1 MPSTYL
7 FSLNNPAISSNLT
20 TIRLIS
26 SVWPSPRIAAIPGFA
41 AQFEDLD
48 TGVRIA
54 APTAR
59 IVVK

>member
-1 MPSTYL
+1 MPAYL
-7 FSLNNPAISSNLT
+7 RSRSSAAISSNLT

-26 SVWPSPRIAAIPGFA
+26 SVWPSPRIAAIPSFA